1 MKSYV
6 INIDKLQIQINENT
20 NLNTEIKHPYS
31 IATQHKTKFSKDYQ
45 HSYIITYR
53 NNPICYLYHINY
65 LNKNI
70 SKLYFF
76 NPLLYQTDYTT
87 IITNLLTQLKAKD
100 YSVSKLEIAINT
112 NINLLNKFYNKLLA
126 NQITFKSQSKYAY
139 KPYSFIPSENRFSD
153 NILADTIYIRK
164 NSKEY
169 KDNYCRIENKT
180 NEIYT
185 SSNKHYILKSYR
197 NRLDTDKDIYRLE
210 LCLDFIHLTNR
221 SRNIHYKQL
230 NFDSDPIT
238 AYKYKQLIKD
248 EIVKEN
254 WFKPITLQK
263 NYNIDISQLENESYL
278 LSLFDYFTPFNYSSI
293 VKVKTPTTLTFTY
306 IEKKTDNNIYD
317 NEVYDIEYKDIF
329 SDF

>member
-6 INIDKLQIQINENT
+6 INIDKLQIQINTNA
-20 NLNTEIKHPYS
+20 NLNTDIKHPYS
-31 IATQHKTKFSKDYQ
+31 IATQHKTKFSKDYKD
-45 HSYIITYR
+45 SYVISYR

-87 IITNLLTQLKAKD
+87 IIINLLTQLKAKD

-112 NINLLNKFYNKLLA
+112 NTNLLQRYYDKQTSNN
-126 NQITFKSQSKYAY
+126 IIFKSQSKYSY
-139 KPYSFIPSENRFSD
+139 KSYSYLPTEMRFSD

-210 LCLDFIHLTNR
+210 LCLDFIQLTNR

-248 EIVKEN
+248 DIVKEN

-278 LSLFDYFTPFNYSSI
+278 LSLFDYFAPFNYSTLI
-293 VKVKTPTTLTFTY
+293 KVKTSIALTFTN
-306 IEKKTDNNIYD
+306 IEKKTDNNSYD
-317 NEVYDIEYKDIF
+317 NIPYDIEYKDIF